1 MLVTAGAYDSRVD
14 PLHAKKFVAALQ
26 NNVGQK
32 NPVMLWIDF
41 NSGHGTGQQTQ
52 QIIDNQTMRMTYLMN
67 QLGMQ

>member
-26 NNVGQK
+26 NNAGQK
-32 NPVMLWIDF
+32 NPVMLWIDY

-52 QIIDNQTMRMTYLMN
+52 QIIDNRTMQMTYLMN